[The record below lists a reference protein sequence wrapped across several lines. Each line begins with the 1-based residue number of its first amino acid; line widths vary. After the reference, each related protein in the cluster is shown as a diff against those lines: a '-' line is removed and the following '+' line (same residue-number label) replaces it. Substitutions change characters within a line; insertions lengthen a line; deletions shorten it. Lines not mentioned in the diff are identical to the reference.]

1 MKFYGTLLVV
11 ALLAAGCAMS
21 TRANNSQVPDP
32 DGFDKALATFQQ
44 HLNDCPY
51 PAAHVMVF
59 ARSWNIPEFVV
70 QAYVPRNVV
79 LDRGKTGT
87 EEAAAAHSMLAK

>member
-1 MKFYGTLLVV
+1 MKFFLTLPVV

-21 TRANNSQVPDP
+21 SKANQAAPDP
-32 DGFDKALATFQQ
+32 DGFDTALANFQQ

-70 QAYVPRNVV
+70 QAYVPKSVAV
-79 LDRGKTGT
+79 DKGKTT
-87 EEAAAAHSMLAK
+87 ESAVQ